1 MKRILPAIV
10 VSQFL
15 CTSLWFA
22 GNAILPEIIRQ
33 FNLDESFLANLT
45 SSVQFGFIAGTLF
58 FAVFTISDRFSPSK
72 VFFVCSIVAAAF
84 NLGIIIPGI
93 SSDAFLFFRFFT
105 GFFLAGIYP
114 VGMKIAS
121 DYYQQGLGKSLG
133 LLVGALVLGTALPH
147 LLKSAAAGWP
157 WKYVIISISFL
168 SVLGGLMMLLFVP
181 DGPFRRV
188 AGKLNP
194 AAILIAFRDK
204 NFRRYAFGYF
214 GHMWE
219 LYAFWAFVPVMLSAN
234 KNYHHNNLH
243 ISFWSFVIIASGG
256 LACVV
261 GGVYSQKTGP
271 GKIAAI
277 SLLMSCTCCLVSP
290 FFLLSG
296 STSVLIS
303 FLLFWGLVVIADSPM
318 FSTLVAQNAP
328 QESRGT
334 ALTIVNCIGFAITI
348 VSIQLIKLLS
358 AHIDARYIYLLLAAG
373 PILGLIALFKNKQ
386 NTTLI
391 GL

>member
-1 MKRILPAIV
+1 
-10 VSQFL
+10 
-15 CTSLWFA
+15 
-22 GNAILPEIIRQ
+22 
-33 FNLDESFLANLT
+33 
-45 SSVQFGFIAGTLF
+45 
-58 FAVFTISDRFSPSK
+58 
-72 VFFVCSIVAAAF
+72 
-84 NLGIIIPGI
+84 
-93 SSDAFLFFRFFT
+93 
-105 GFFLAGIYP
+105 
-114 VGMKIAS
+114 
-121 DYYQQGLGKSLG
+121 
-133 LLVGALVLGTALPH
+133 
-147 LLKSAAAGWP
+147 
-157 WKYVIISISFL
+157 
-168 SVLGGLMMLLFVP
+168 MLLIVP

-219 LYAFWAFVPVMLSAN
+219 LYAFWAFVPVMLSVN

-256 LACVV
+256 FACVV
-261 GGVYSQKTGP
+261 GGVFSQKTGP

-277 SLLMSCTCCLVSP
+277 SLLLSCTCCLVSP

-348 VSIQLIKLLS
+348 VSIQLIKWLS
-358 AHIDARYIYLLLAAG
+358 ADIDARYIYLLLAAG

-386 NTTLI
+386 DTVPV